1 MAKPRGP
8 QIPRL
13 GKVRTDADVRRDL
26 RRLLEPTFQRWDKW
40 SKPDANS
47 IRESEARHVRSGG
60 REEHIGNPEVSG
72 PRLRSRWSRKQ
83 KFAGT
88 SLI

>member
-13 GKVRTDADVRRDL
+13 GKVRTEADMRRDL
-26 RRLLEPTFQRWDKW
+26 RRQFEPMFQRWDTW
-40 SKPDANS
+40 SKPSADS
-47 IRESEARHVRSGG
+47 IRTATESHVRRSSGQ
-60 REEHIGNPEVSG
+60 EHAGNTPVSG
-72 PRLRSRWSRKQ
+72 PRLHSRWSRKQ

>member
-13 GKVRTDADVRRDL
+13 GKVRTEADMRRDL
-26 RRLLEPTFQRWDKW
+26 RRQFEPMFQRWDAW
-40 SKPDANS
+40 SKPSADS
-47 IRESEARHVRSGG
+47 IRAATESHVRRGG
-60 REEHIGNPEVSG
+60 REEHAGNPKVSG
-72 PRLRSRWSRKQ
+72 PGLRSRWSRKQ